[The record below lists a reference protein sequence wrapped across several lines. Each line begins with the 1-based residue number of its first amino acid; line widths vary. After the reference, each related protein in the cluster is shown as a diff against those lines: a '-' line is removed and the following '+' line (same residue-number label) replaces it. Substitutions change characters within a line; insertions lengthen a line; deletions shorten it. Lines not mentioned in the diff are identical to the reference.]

1 MHLNL
6 SFNQLEGPVPN
17 SGIFA
22 HINASSMVGNQDLC
36 GAKFLSQCRETKH
49 SLSKK
54 SISIIASL
62 GSLAILLLLVL
73 VILILNRGIK
83 LCNSKERDI
92 SANHGPEYSSALP
105 LKRFNP
111 KELEIA
117 TGFFSADSIIGSS
130 SLSTVYKG
138 QMEDGQVVAIKRL
151 NLQQFSANT
160 DKIFKREANTL
171 SQMRHRNLVK
181 VLGYAW
187 ESGKM
192 KALVLEYME
201 NGNLENIIHG
211 KGVDQ
216 SVISRWTLSERVRV
230 FISIASALDYL
241 HSGYD
246 FPIVHCDIK
255 PSNILLDREWEAHV
269 SDFGTARILGLH
281 EQAGSTLSS
290 SAALQG
296 TVGYMAPG
304 ITLPYFPLFS
314 PYQIVFFFYF
324 FLKAKLYY

>member
-1 MHLNL
+1 M
-6 SFNQLEGPVPN
+6 
-17 SGIFA
+17 
-22 HINASSMVGNQDLC
+22 
-36 GAKFLSQCRETKH
+36 
-49 SLSKK
+49 
-54 SISIIASL
+54 
-62 GSLAILLLLVL
+62 
-73 VILILNRGIK
+73 K

-111 KELEIA
+111 KDLENA
-117 TGFFSADSIIGSS
+117 TGFFSYDSIIGAS

-138 QMEDGQVVAIKRL
+138 QMEDDQFVAIKRL
-151 NLQQFSANT
+151 NLQQFSVNT
-160 DKIFKREANTL
+160 DKIFKREAKIL
-171 SQMRHRNLVK
+171 CQMRHRNLVK

-201 NGNLENIIHG
+201 NGNLDGIIHDKG
-211 KGVDQ
+211 KDE

-246 FPIVHCDIK
+246 FPIVHCELK
-255 PSNILLDREWEAHV
+255 PSNILLDRDWEAHV

-281 EQAGSTLSS
+281 LQDGSTLSS

-296 TVGYMAPG
+296 TLGYMAPEFAYMRKV
-304 ITLPYFPLFS
+304 TTKADVFS
-314 PYQIVFFFYF
+314 FGVIVME
-324 FLKAKLYY
+324 FLTKRRPTGL